1 MSGRTSLVAALLV
14 VGAMLAPS
22 APAGAAGATGSI
34 APGVQMITAGAQ
46 CTANFVFRDKRNRLY
61 VGYAA
66 HCAGKGEATDT
77 NGCETPSLP
86 MGTRVR
92 FVTGMN
98 LLSGGTTVG
107 YGRLRYSSWAAMQR
121 AGTTSTLVCESND
134 FALVEVERAYRG
146 RVDPT
151 FPSYGGPSALGGV
164 PAAGQTVYTY
174 GSSSLRGS
182 SAKSGDVVESNRRA
196 ATVFTPSPGIPGDS
210 GSGYLDA
217 RGRAFGVLSTV
228 NIAPAAGTNGVGG
241 LALQVTFARRH
252 GFSTLQLVPGRKPFT
267 TSLVR

>member
-1 MSGRTSLVAALLV
+1 MSGRIPLLVALLLLTALAV
-14 VGAMLAPS
+14 PGAS
-22 APAGAAGATGSI
+22 ANAAATGPRI
-34 APGVQMITAGAQ
+34 APGVQMVTDGAQ
-46 CTANFVFRDKRNRLY
+46 CTANFVFRDRKRRLY
-61 VGYAA
+61 LGYAA
-66 HCAGKGEATDT
+66 HCAGKGESTDT
-77 NGCETPSLP
+77 NGCRTPSLP

-92 FVTGMN
+92 FVSGMN
-98 LLSGGTTVG
+98 ALSGGATIG

-121 AGTTSTLVCESND
+121 ARTTATSVCETND

-151 FPSYGGPSALGGV
+151 FPSYGGPTALAGV
-164 PAAGQTVYTY
+164 PAAGEQVYTY

-182 SAKSGDVVESNRRA
+182 SAKTGSVVESDSRS

-228 NIAPAAGTNGVGG
+228 NIAPLAGTNGVGG
-241 LALQVTFARRH
+241 LAAQVSFARAH
-252 GFSTLQLVPGRKPFT
+252 GIRTLRLVPGRAPFRA
-267 TSLVR
+267 SSF

>member
-1 MSGRTSLVAALLV
+1 MAALLLLSALV
-14 VGAMLAPS
+14 VPGAS
-22 APAGAAGATGSI
+22 AGAASTGQRI
-34 APGVQMITAGAQ
+34 APGVQMVTAGSQ
-46 CTANFVFRDKRNRLY
+46 CTGNFVFRDRKKRLY

-66 HCAGKGEATDT
+66 HCAGKGDSTDT
-77 NGCETPSLP
+77 NGCKTPSLP

-98 LLSGGTTVG
+98 SLSGGTTVG

-121 AGTTSTLVCESND
+121 ARTTSTAVCETND
-134 FALVEVERAYRG
+134 FALVEVDRAYRG

-151 FPSYGGPSALGGV
+151 FPSYGGPTAIGGV
-164 PAAGQTVYTY
+164 PAAGEQVFTY

-182 SAKSGDVVESNRRA
+182 SAKSGSVVESDSRS

-241 LALQVTFARRH
+241 LAAQVSFARKH
-252 GFSTLQLVPGRKPFT
+252 GIRTLRLVPGRAPFRA
-267 TSLVR
+267 SSF